1 MELFRYAA
9 AAVAV
14 VDAAADLVVLVEV
27 VAVEV
32 VAEEDAATP
41 SYGVPTGAGFD
52 ARVTLCLFAGAGVKS
67 AR

>member
-1 MELFRYAA
+1 MAELFRDVAEAVAA
-9 AAVAV
+9 A
-14 VDAAADLVVLVEV
+14 DAAADLVVLVEDV
-27 VAVEV
+27 VGVE
-32 VAEEDAATP
+32 AEL